1 MSVMIYHLIQIP
13 NEVQVAYDI
22 ILNLI
27 YFEIKYHYHPFE
39 SCIQDSIYI
48 IYLGF
53 LDIKI

>member
-13 NEVQVAYDI
+13 TEVQVAYDI